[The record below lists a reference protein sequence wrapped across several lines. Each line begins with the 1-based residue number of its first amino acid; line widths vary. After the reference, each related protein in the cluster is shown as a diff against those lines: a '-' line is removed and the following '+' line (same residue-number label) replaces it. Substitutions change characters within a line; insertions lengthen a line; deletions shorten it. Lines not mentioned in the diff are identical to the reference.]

1 MSRTRHHQHPRK
13 RPYRRNADRRI
24 IVTDD
29 RRDPPDQLRLAR
41 ALLQHVRELDAAQA
55 EADARRQQA
64 DKSDDQE
71 PGSATRPRTAQ
82 EEGS

>member
-1 MSRTRHHQHPRK
+1 MSRSRHPKRRPTRA
-13 RPYRRNADRRI
+13 YRRNADRRI
-24 IVTDD
+24 VVTDD

-64 DKSDDQE
+64 DKSDDHE
-71 PGSATRPRTAQ
+71 PGSATRSRTAR